1 MKKNFLLFILTILY
15 SVSSLAQNYSD
26 YTKCAEQDSLALVA
40 FYWATGGPNWTSEKT
55 ENFSTDFLSDDV
67 LTYYTVDYPNA
78 GLGRWLEGPV
88 KNWFGVTLAK
98 RAVGNTTDSVWR
110 VIHLHPT
117 LSRRSAGENNLVGY
131 VPKEVGL
138 LTALEWFKVN
148 GNTGLKNTELPD
160 ELYHSTILAL
170 DFEGAFFSGVL
181 SSALRNCT
189 NLKYPNFRD
198 NYFDSI
204 PVMDFITDPWASLWV
219 YRNQISW
226 ATLEPTVA
234 YLVEKGY
241 GFEARDQKN
250 VGRESEIVVTP
261 GSSITLTC
269 NEAGENGT
277 CTWYK
282 KGINTFQT
290 GKTYT
295 INNVSAGDTGNYTV
309 VVANEYI
316 RLNDENA
323 DYVNTF
329 TKPIHVTFEPSTPYV
344 KNINTDYSGNT
355 ISIEFSK
362 PMDIPLLTQTSEFDI
377 KQNGAAIAVTNI
389 KRTGRLS
396 NILELYLEESIVKDA
411 AVTLSYNPGTLV
423 DVNGGAVKTITN
435 KTVANRVRGA
445 VNLVSAITS
454 TEGDKIILEFD
465 KYIDP
470 ATLSTSDFTISG
482 TNTYTLDELTMVAG
496 TINSNISKKIALVT
510 AESMGKDDEINVSYT
525 RGSLNALYGAAVQ
538 SFENFAVVNI
548 ITENK
553 VPVFLKVHDG
563 SKNLNQVVV
572 FGDMKSKPFRL
583 YDDGTNG
590 DDVPNDNI
598 WTIELGLTDGDYNWV
613 VYNRLTTITYDT
625 TETVDPE
632 TGVITYIL
640 SPVEIFNDSIISGE
654 SNLNLSVSFSNNQ
667 VLGDTV
673 FKYRTNTLTLIL
685 DMLSYLENNPQTV
698 AEPYLMGINGD
709 WVGGILMNKVGSTGS
724 TYSTTVIGFNAGNE
738 ISYNFKNG
746 DVWEN
751 TSAEPRKHTIVGN
764 DTVEAEFGNYVS
776 VPESF
781 SVNDKQVI
789 VYPNPIVNGNLW
801 FNTNEIAQNISIYNL
816 TGQKVIDLQLP
827 TQPLHINSL
836 KPGVYLI
843 KVIGISGNSYQ
854 NKFVKK

>member
-15 SVSSLAQNYSD
+15 SFSSLAQNYSD

-98 RAVGNTTDSVWR
+98 RALGNSTDSVWR

-131 VPKEVGL
+131 VPKELGL

-148 GNTGLKNTELPD
+148 GNIGLKNTELPD
-160 ELYHSTILAL
+160 EIYHSTIQAF

-189 NLKYPNFRD
+189 NLKFPNFRD

-204 PVMDFITDPWASLWV
+204 PVIDFITDPWAALWV
-219 YRNQISW
+219 YRNKISW

-234 YLVEKGY
+234 YLVSKGY
-241 GFEARDQKN
+241 EFEARDQN
-250 VGRESEIVVTP
+250 DVGRASELVVTP

-269 NEAGENGT
+269 NDAGENGT

-282 KGINTFQT
+282 KGSNTNET

-316 RLNDENA
+316 RLNDANA

-344 KNINTDYSGNT
+344 KKINTDYSGNT

-362 PMDIPLLTQTSEFDI
+362 PMDIPLLKQTSEFDI
-377 KQNGAAIAVTNI
+377 KQNGVAIAVTNI
-389 KRTGRLS
+389 KRTGRLN
-396 NILELYLEESIVKDA
+396 NILELYVDESIVKDA
-411 AVTLSYNPGTLV
+411 TVTLSYSPGTLV

-470 ATLSTSDFTISG
+470 ATLSVADFTISG

-590 DDVPNDNI
+590 DGVPNDNI

-640 SPVEIFNDSIISGE
+640 SPVEIFNDSLISGE

-685 DMLSYLENNPQTV
+685 DMLSYLENNPQIV

-709 WVGGILMNKVGSTGS
+709 WVSGILMNKVGSTGS

-751 TSAEPRKHTIVGN
+751 TSAEPRKHTIVRI

-776 VPESF
+776 VPETF
-781 SVNDKQVI
+781 SVNDKQVL

-827 TQPLHINSL
+827 TQPLNINSL

>member
-15 SVSSLAQNYSD
+15 SVSGMAQNYSD

-40 FYWATGGPNWTSEKT
+40 FYWATGGPDWTSEKT
-55 ENFSTDFLSDDV
+55 ENFSTAFLSDDV
-67 LTYYTVDYPNA
+67 LVYYTVDYPNA
-78 GLGRWLEGPV
+78 GLGKWLTGPV

-131 VPKEVGL
+131 VPKELGL

-204 PVMDFITDPWASLWV
+204 PVMDFITDPWAALWV

-241 GFEARDQKN
+241 EFEARDQNN
-250 VGRESEIVVTP
+250 VGRASEIVVAP
-261 GSSITLTC
+261 GSSVTLTC

-295 INNVSAGDTGNYTV
+295 INSISASDTGNYTV

-316 RLNDENA
+316 RLNDANA

-329 TKPIHVTFEPSTPYV
+329 TKPIHVAFVPSTPYI
-344 KNINTDYSGNT
+344 KNTFTDYSGNT

-362 PMDIPLLTQTSEFDI
+362 PMGVPSLAQTSEFDI
-377 KQNGAAIAVTNI
+377 KQNGNTIAVTNI
-389 KRTGRLS
+389 KRTGRLN

-411 AVTLSYNPGTLV
+411 TVTASYTPGTVV
-423 DVNGGAVKTITN
+423 DVNGGAVN
-435 KTVANRVRGA
+435 TVTGKAVSNRVREA
-445 VNLVSAITS
+445 VNVVSAITS

-470 ATLSTSDFTISG
+470 ATLSTSDFAITG
-482 TNTYTLDELTMVAG
+482 TNTYTLDEFTMVPG
-496 TINSNISKKIALVT
+496 PINSNISKKIALVT
-510 AESMGKDDEINVSYT
+510 AESMGKDDEIIVSYT

-538 SFENFAVVNI
+538 TFENFAVVNV

-553 VPVFLKVHDG
+553 VPVFLKVYDG
-563 SKNLNQVVV
+563 TQTLDQVVV
-572 FGDMKSKPFRL
+572 LGDMKSKPFNL
-583 YDDGTNG
+583 FDDGTNG
-590 DDVPNDNI
+590 DDVSNDNI
-598 WTIELGLTDGDYNWV
+598 WTIELGLTDGDYNWE
-613 VYNRLTTITYDT
+613 VYNRITTLTYDT
-625 TETVDPE
+625 IKTVDPI
-632 TGVITYIL
+632 TGEITFVLTPI
-640 SPVEIFNDSIISGE
+640 EINTDSLISDGT
-654 SNLNLSVSFSNNQ
+654 NLSLTVSFSNNS
-667 VLGDTV
+667 VTGNTV
-673 FKYRTNTLTLIL
+673 FNFRTNKLTLIL
-685 DMLSYLENNPQTV
+685 NLLSYLENNPGV
-698 AEPYLMGINGD
+698 EAEPYLMGIKGD
-709 WVGGILMNKVGSTGS
+709 WTEGILMNKVNGTSGKFM
-724 TYSTTVIGFNAGNE
+724 TTVSGYIAGE
-738 ISYNFKNG
+738 EVTFNFKNS

-751 TSAEPRKHTIVGN
+751 TSAEPRKHTIVGI
-764 DTVEAEFGNYVS
+764 DTLQAEFGSYVS
-776 VPESF
+776 VPETNSA
-781 SVNDKQVI
+781 SDNQVF
-789 VYPNPIVNGNLW
+789 VYPNPIENGKLW
-801 FNTNEIAQNISIYNL
+801 FNSNEKAQNVSIYNL
-816 TGQKVIDLQLP
+816 TGQKVIDFQLP
-827 TQPLHINSL
+827 TQPLNINTL

-843 KVIGISGNSYQ
+843 KVIDVSGNSYQ
-854 NKFVKK
+854 NKFIKK